1 MLHKAHYIGGA
12 ECRKEAVVESSSRSI
27 PKPNESC
34 THLSPA
40 RDSLSRLGS
49 SKPLGFTSS
58 EEASRSST
66 SSQMSGKPVRRMNS
80 ALPAEP
86 ATELADRIAQVD
98 WHFTDAKTQG
108 GVHSIHPY
116 PAKFIPQLPRQ
127 LLSLL
132 TPRSEAVIFDPFCG
146 SGTTLVEAQ
155 SAGFPSVGVD
165 LNPIATLIARAKTKG
180 AAPAVHPA
188 ARSLSSEAK
197 GAKVAVPDIPR
208 IDHWFSKDVQRA
220 LAAIVAAI
228 ARVDDP
234 AVQDDLRVVLS
245 SIIVRVSFQDGDTR
259 YAAVQKNVDGALVFD
274 LFERAALELDRA
286 RESHFGL
293 FRSQDAPARVL
304 TGDILTM
311 SPDAIGPVDLV
322 ITSPPYPNA
331 YEYWLYH
338 KYRMYWLGLDPIAV
352 RKAEIGARPHFF
364 KKNAHTAED
373 FQRQMAAVF
382 RLLGEVLAVG
392 GYACFVVGDSR
403 IHGQIVDNVALLKR
417 AASAEGFRLEAVT
430 ERGVPS
436 TRKAFN
442 PANSRATSEFIT
454 VFAR

>member
-1 MLHKAHYIGGA
+1 MF
-12 ECRKEAVVESSSRSI
+12 RMSSVVS
-27 PKPNESC
+27 
-34 THLSPA
+34 
-40 RDSLSRLGS
+40 
-49 SKPLGFTSS
+49 
-58 EEASRSST
+58 
-66 SSQMSGKPVRRMNS
+66 
-80 ALPAEP
+80 AEP
-86 ATELADRIAQVD
+86 PATVAEKIASVD
-98 WHFTDAKTQG
+98 WHFADAKTQV

-127 LLSLL
+127 LLRLL
-132 TPRSEAVIFDPFCG
+132 APRREAVVFDPFCG

-155 SAGFPSVGVD
+155 AAGLASVGVD

-180 AAPAVHPA
+180 AGSAVHPA
-188 ARSLSSEAK
+188 AKAVIAEAQVTA
-197 GAKVAVPDIPR
+197 GAVPAIPR
-208 IDHWFSKDVQRA
+208 VDHWFSKDVQKA
-220 LAAIVAAI
+220 LAAIVDAI
-228 ARVDDP
+228 ARVEEP
-234 AVQDDLRVVLS
+234 AVSDDLRVVLS
-245 SIIVRVSFQDGDTR
+245 SIIVRVSYQDGDTR
-259 YAAVQKNVDGALVFD
+259 YAAVQKNVDGALVFE

-286 RESHFGL
+286 RGSHFGTL
-293 FRSQDAPARVL
+293 FRGEHAPSRVL
-304 TGDILTM
+304 TGDVLTV

-352 RKAEIGARPHFF
+352 REAEIGARPHFF

-373 FQRQMAAVF
+373 FERQMKVVF
-382 RLLGEVLAVG
+382 RLLGQVLTAS

-403 IHGQIVDNVALLKR
+403 IHGRIVDNVALLKR
-417 AASAEGFRLEAVT
+417 AASEEGFRLEAVT

>member
-1 MLHKAHYIGGA
+1 MF
-12 ECRKEAVVESSSRSI
+12 RMTSVVS
-27 PKPNESC
+27 
-34 THLSPA
+34 
-40 RDSLSRLGS
+40 
-49 SKPLGFTSS
+49 
-58 EEASRSST
+58 
-66 SSQMSGKPVRRMNS
+66 
-80 ALPAEP
+80 AEP
-86 ATELADRIAQVD
+86 PVAVAEKISSVD
-98 WHFTDAKTQG
+98 WHFADAKTQV

-127 LLSLL
+127 LLRLL
-132 TPRSEAVIFDPFCG
+132 APRREAVVFDPFCG

-155 SAGFPSVGVD
+155 AAGLASVGVD

-180 AAPAVHPA
+180 AGPAVLPA
-188 ARSLSSEAK
+188 AKAVVAEAQAM
-197 GAKVAVPDIPR
+197 GGAVPDIPR
-208 IDHWFSKDVQRA
+208 VDHWFSKDVQAA
-220 LAAIVAAI
+220 LAGIVAAI
-228 ARVDDP
+228 ARVAEP
-234 AVQDDLRVVLS
+234 AVKDDLRVALS
-245 SIIVRVSFQDGDTR
+245 SIIVRVSYQDGDTR
-259 YAAVQKNVDGALVFD
+259 YAAVQKNVNGGLVFE

-286 RESHFGL
+286 RGSQFGTL
-293 FRSQDAPARVL
+293 FRGEHAPSKVL
-304 TGDILTM
+304 TGDILTV

-352 RKAEIGARPHFF
+352 REAEIGARPHFF

-373 FQRQMAAVF
+373 FERQMKVVF
-382 RLLGEVLAVG
+382 RLLHQVLAAT

-403 IHGQIVDNVALLKR
+403 IHGRIVDNVTLLKR
-417 AASAEGFRLEAVT
+417 AASDEGFRLEAVT

-454 VFAR
+454 VFSR